1 MGNDIYWQI
10 LVEHMM
16 LFDDKLHNYKDDKK
30 EKSEALR
37 QTAS

>member
-10 LVEHMM
+10 LVEHI
-16 LFDDKLHNYKDDKK
+16 DDKLQNYKDDKK
-30 EKSEALR
+30 EKSEALW